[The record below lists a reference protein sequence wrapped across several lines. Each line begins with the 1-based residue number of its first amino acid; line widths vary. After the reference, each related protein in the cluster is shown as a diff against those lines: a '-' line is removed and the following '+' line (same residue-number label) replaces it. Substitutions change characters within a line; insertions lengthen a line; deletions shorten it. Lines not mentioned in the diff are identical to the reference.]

1 MAFIVLV
8 LNEMVLVLEESN
20 GLWDVACEY
29 DYEHRVAEY
38 RVAEYR
44 VAEYRVADYR
54 IAEHLVL
61 LSTRSPDFPI
71 TELPEEPE
79 LGVINKLTAS

>member
-1 MAFIVLV
+1 MAFIVLVLV

-29 DYEHRVAEY
+29 DYEHRIAEH
-38 RVAEYR
+38 
-44 VAEYRVADYR
+44 R
-54 IAEHLVL
+54 IAEHRVL
-61 LSTRSPDFPI
+61 LSTRNPDFPT